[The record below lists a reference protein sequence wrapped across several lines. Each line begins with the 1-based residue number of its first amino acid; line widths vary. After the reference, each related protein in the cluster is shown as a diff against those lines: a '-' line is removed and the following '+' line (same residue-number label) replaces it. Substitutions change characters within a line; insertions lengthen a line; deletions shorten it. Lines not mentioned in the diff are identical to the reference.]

1 MTNIFA
7 DSEQPHRN
15 KRTLNPPTVMNAQSP
30 PASQCRAYR
39 KFPLLRPLQYRV
51 PSFLTYVPTW
61 NRHRRPRLG
70 GHKSM
75 HHFLGVAV
83 AVLSWF
89 SAGSLT
95 ASTIPLFS
103 TGSPDGKIATLS
115 RPAGAGLE
123 TETADDF
130 ILGQAA
136 FVTNATF
143 VGLLPSG
150 TSLSSV
156 TGVDIEL
163 YHVFPVDSNPP
174 DGRVVTRTNSPSDN
188 AFKSFDSGSLSVS
201 AKILNPS
208 FTAANSVVNGIHEK
222 PNQFTGGEGA
232 VTGEEVEFDV
242 TFLTPFFVD
251 ATDHDFFRPEVILSE
266 GDFLWLSA
274 PKPIGAPGTAFQFPG
289 GPTTDLQS
297 WIRNEDL
304 APDWSRVG
312 TDVTGQGSFNA
323 SFSLSGTPVPEP
335 SSLLL
340 LGSGLMGLAGMVGR
354 RLARVGQ

>member
-1 MTNIFA
+1 MNIFA
-7 DSEQPHRN
+7 NSQRPPRI
-15 KRTLNPPTVMNAQSP
+15 KQTLSPYTLTTVQSP
-30 PASQCRAYR
+30 VASRSWARR
-39 KFPLLRPLQYRV
+39 KFPFLQMLRDRLS
-51 PSFLTYVPTW
+51 SFL
-61 NRHRRPRLG
+61 RHATLG
-70 GHKSM
+70 GHYR
-75 HHFLGVAV
+75 LGLRGNKIVHSYLGFTV
-83 AVLSWF
+83 VVLSWF
-89 SAGSLT
+89 SAGSLS

-115 RPAGAGLE
+115 RAAGAGVE

-130 ILGQAA
+130 ILGQSA

-143 VGLLPSG
+143 VGLLPTG

-156 TGVDIEL
+156 TGVGIEL
-163 YHVFPVDSNPP
+163 YHVFPVDSVEPP

-188 AFKSFDSGSLSVS
+188 AFKSFDSGSLTVS
-201 AKILNPS
+201 TKILNPS

-251 ATDHDFFRPEVILSE
+251 GTDHDFFRPEVTLSD
-266 GDFLWLSA
+266 GNFLWLSA
-274 PKPIGAPGTAFQFPG
+274 SKPIGAPGTAFQFPG

-304 APDWSRVG
+304 APDWSRIG
-312 TDVTGQGSFNA
+312 TDITGQGPFNA
-323 SFSLSGTPVPEP
+323 AFSLSGSPVPEP
-335 SSLLL
+335 SSLLMM
-340 LGSGLMGLAGMVGR
+340 GTGLIGLADVIRR
-354 RLARVGQ
+354 RLVRA

>member
-1 MTNIFA
+1 MNIFA
-7 DSEQPHRN
+7 NSQRPPTN
-15 KRTLNPPTVMNAQSP
+15 KQTLNPRTVTTARSP
-30 PASQCRAYR
+30 LASRSWARR
-39 KFPLLRPLQYRV
+39 KFPLLQLLQGRV
-51 PSFLTYVPTW
+51 SSFLTHATW
-61 NRHRRPRLG
+61 GRHYRPRLRG
-70 GHKSM
+70 NKTVHSY
-75 HHFLGVAV
+75 LGFTVV
-83 AVLSWF
+83 VVSWF

-115 RPAGAGLE
+115 RAAGAGVE

-130 ILGQAA
+130 ILGQSA

-143 VGLLPSG
+143 VGLLATG

-156 TGVDIEL
+156 TGVGIEL
-163 YHVFPVDSNPP
+163 YHVFPGDSVDPP
-174 DGRVVTRTNSPSDN
+174 DGRVVTRTNSPSDD

-222 PNQFTGGEGA
+222 PNQFTGDEGA

-242 TFLTPFFVD
+242 TFLTPFFVEG
-251 ATDHDFFRPEVILSE
+251 TDHDFFRPEVTLSD
-266 GDFLWLSA
+266 GNFLWLSA
-274 PKPIGAPGTAFQFPG
+274 SKPIGAPGTAFQFPG

-304 APDWSRVG
+304 APDWSRIG
-312 TDVTGQGSFNA
+312 TDITGQGPFNA
-323 SFSLSGTPVPEP
+323 AFSLSGSPVPEP
-335 SSLLL
+335 SSLLMM
-340 LGSGLMGLAGMVGR
+340 GSGLMGLAGVIRR
-354 RLARVGQ
+354 RLIRA